1 VLLQPVLTIIWG
13 LLILDEEPSL
23 QQSMGILLILGSVIS
38 VTIFG
43 NTRVNTER

>member
-1 VLLQPVLTIIWG
+1 
-13 LLILDEEPSL
+13 LILGEDPSL

-43 NTRVNTER
+43 NTRVSTDG